1 MASPAYRAAIAPL
14 LLALL
19 AVTPL
24 SSAEYPRHSRS
35 RAEQQDAWRA
45 QIRIA
50 EEAVR
55 QERQDEAES
64 AFLDL
69 IEQAAN
75 ANDEGLLVAR
85 AVDGLGDLYR
95 AQGRLPEA
103 ARLYER
109 SASMWERLLG
119 PRQPRLAVTY
129 HNLGAVYLSMGDSQ
143 SAENRFVRALAIWE
157 AVYGADSSQAGNS
170 RRALRAAQE
179 LPPAD

>member
-14 LLALL
+14 LLALF
-19 AVTPL
+19 AVTSL
-24 SSAEYPRHSRS
+24 SAEYPRHSRS
-35 RAEQQDAWRA
+35 RAEQQDTWRA

-129 HNLGAVYLSMGDSQ
+129 HNLGAVYLSMGDPQ

-179 LPPAD
+179 SPPVD